1 MASNPQLDF
10 GNLNR
15 TVYVRPVEAAELP
28 EEIREQISGAR
39 EMFAVHD
46 AAGQRIAVVS
56 DRRTA
61 FAVAR
66 RNDYSP
72 VHVY

>member
-1 MASNPQLDF
+1 MERNPPIDF

-15 TVYVRPVEAAELP
+15 TVYVRPVDVDDLP
-28 EEIREQISGAR
+28 DDIREQISHTK
-39 EMFAVHD
+39 EMFALHD
-46 AAGQRIAVVS
+46 SAGQRIAIVS

-72 VHVY
+72 VHVH